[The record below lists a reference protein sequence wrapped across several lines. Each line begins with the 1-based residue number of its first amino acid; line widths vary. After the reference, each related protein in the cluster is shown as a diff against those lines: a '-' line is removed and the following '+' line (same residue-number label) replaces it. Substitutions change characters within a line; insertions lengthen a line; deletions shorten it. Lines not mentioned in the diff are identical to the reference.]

1 MYYIKLLTKGDEPLQ
16 EPLPSH
22 REQASLELTRLTESS
37 IATLVSLELTRL
49 TESSIAT
56 LVKLSDVAGS
66 DSNWDHL
73 IAMFFSSM
81 FAFFCLRIA
90 TGSRLL
96 LAGDVVL

>member
-1 MYYIKLLTKGDEPLQ
+1 MYYIKLLTLGDEPLQ
-16 EPLPSH
+16 EPLPSQ
-22 REQASLELTRLTESS
+22 REHA
-37 IATLVSLELTRL
+37 SLELTRL